1 MAVFIVISNLTD
13 KGAETIVDKPERIRE
28 VNEELAKIGAKV
40 KQQYVVFGDIDFV
53 NIVEVENVEAFFRA
67 LVELNSRGT
76 VRTKSYLAIPVDDA
90 IKALKA
96 SPSIGHPHEKK

>member
-1 MAVFIVISNLTD
+1 
-13 KGAETIVDKPERIRE
+13 
-28 VNEELAKIGAKV
+28 
-40 KQQYVVFGDIDFV
+40 
-53 NIVEVENVEAFFRA
+53 RA

>member
-40 KQQYVVFGDIDFV
+40 KEQYVVFGDIDFV
-53 NIVEVENVEAFFRA
+53 NIVEVENVRA
-67 LVELNSRGT
+67 LVELNI

-90 IKALKA
+90 IKALKT

>member
-40 KQQYVVFGDIDFV
+40 KEQYVVFGDIDFV

-90 IKALKA
+90 IKALKT

>member
-1 MAVFIVISNLTD
+1 MAVFRVISNLTD
-13 KGAETIVDKPERIRE
+13 KGAETIVDKLERIMK
-28 VNEELAKIGAKV
+28 NQL
-40 KQQYVVFGDIDFV
+40 KQVRKLKNNTQFIDFV
-53 NIVEVENVEAFFRA
+53 IVEVENVEAFFRA

-96 SPSIGHPHEKK
+96 SIGHPHEKK

>member
-40 KQQYVVFGDIDFV
+40 KEPYVVFGDIDFV

-96 SPSIGHPHEKK
+96 SIGHPHEKK